1 MKISAHGE
9 SLAWR
14 TTASNHNSKCR
25 ATVRKET
32 FLIPSFE
39 ETDLKQCHKTKT
51 NVRNKNACGDLQTFV
66 LWGIREKS

>member
-25 ATVRKET
+25 ATVRKVT

>member
-1 MKISAHGE
+1 MKIPVHGE
-9 SLAWR
+9 ALAWR
-14 TTASNHNSKCR
+14 TTASYHSKCR
-25 ATVRKET
+25 ASVRKET

-39 ETDLKQCHKTKT
+39 EKDLKQCHKTKT